1 LIATHSVF
9 HDHLLLLAC
18 HPLCEIITPIKTSL
32 STLLSLQTIAIC
44 LDNNDDT
51 SHHVKRPR
59 VIERLVLKVISSS
72 DDSLQ
77 DINLDIVLVAL
88 TDCVRAINND
98 NNNEVSS
105 DLMLKPVKD
114 MTTALLTELIESQR
128 HLVTEAIKRLGLK
141 AIMMPLL
148 G

>member
-1 LIATHSVF
+1 VFVSSEIRITLIATHSVF
-9 HDHLLLLAC
+9 HHCLLLLAC

-59 VIERLVLKVISSS
+59 VIEKLVSKVISSS

-77 DINLDIVLVAL
+77 DINLDTVMVAL
-88 TDCVRAINND
+88 TDCVCY
-98 NNNEVSS
+98 
-105 DLMLKPVKD
+105 
-114 MTTALLTELIESQR
+114 QQ
-128 HLVTEAIKRLGLK
+128 
-141 AIMMPLL
+141 
-148 G
+148 